1 MNDMKQRKNS
11 DSIDVSGLLR
21 TWMSGAK
28 NTTGYMLAVAIL
40 TVGISLALGAVW
52 LQILALVSVY
62 LLGVGS
68 GWMLMIKLAIIG
80 YNKQVEMGK
89 VEVNETKG

>member
-1 MNDMKQRKNS
+1 MDNMEQRKSS
-11 DSIDVSGLLR
+11 DSMDVSGLLR

-40 TVGISLALGAVW
+40 TVGFSLALGAVW
-52 LQILALVSVY
+52 LQILALISVF
-62 LLGVGS
+62 LLGMGS
-68 GWMLMIKLAIIG
+68 GWILMIKLAIIG
-80 YNKQVEMGK
+80 YHKQVETGK